1 MKVISKED
9 LIILIPLI
17 SDCNSYS
24 LDDFELLL
32 NKFGDDYFI
41 EGNRFER
48 TTENAEMARI
58 RKEAKRSNK
67 NDAFI

>member
-1 MKVISKED
+1 MKVISKDD

-17 SDCNSYS
+17 SDFNSYS

-41 EGNRFER
+41 EDGQFVK
-48 TTENAEMARI
+48 TTENEEMAHI
-58 RKEAKRSNK
+58 RKEAKK
-67 NDAFI
+67 GGTK

>member
-17 SDCNSYS
+17 SDRNSYS

-32 NKFGDDYFI
+32 NRFGDDYFFVD
-41 EGNRFER
+41 GRFVK
-48 TTENAEMARI
+48 TTENGEMVRI
-58 RKEAKRSNK
+58 RKAMEEEE
-67 NDAFI
+67 

>member
-17 SDCNSYS
+17 SDRNSYS

-32 NKFGDDYFI
+32 SKFGDDYFI
-41 EGNRFER
+41 EDGQFVKM
-48 TTENAEMARI
+48 TENEEMTRI
-58 RKEAKRSNK
+58 RKNMK
-67 NDAFI
+67 

>member
-41 EGNRFER
+41 EDGQFVK
-48 TTENAEMARI
+48 TTENEEMAHI
-58 RKEAKRSNK
+58 RKEAKK
-67 NDAFI
+67 GGTK

>member
-1 MKVISKED
+1 MKIISKEN

-17 SDCNSYS
+17 SDRNSYS

-41 EGNRFER
+41 EDGQFVK
-48 TTENAEMARI
+48 TTENEEMARI
-58 RKEAKRSNK
+58 RKEELRRRKNESNQ
-67 NDAFI
+67 